1 MRQRTLAALFAL
13 FVSIPAVHAADSA
26 QGTFTLDGKP
36 IKLRYAYAVSGP
48 DTFDETKKAY
58 LLILS
63 EKPIAASDIKAADS
77 FVGLGGK
84 SVRSLLESGMAL
96 EIHPDGKG
104 YHLTVRHSALNGK
117 EIQESASWGLDVP
130 TLGPDRLKGTFA
142 SSSSMMGKGAGDG
155 GKEEIGIGHTA
166 SFKIN
171 FDVPVDRNFPLEQK
185 IELSASAKKLPA
197 GGGDPGKAWIAQTC
211 KPLPAVPNTK
221 DPKAVEK
228 YLRDQ
233 GMTDKDLN
241 DEIARQAKLKGHP
254 VTKEEAL
261 KSMADMISA
270 MSQLAAAMTPTDC
283 KVLGGSAD
291 DKVAIIQVEGKMS
304 GEKQLTDVTMVKD
317 GTAWTVKKTGA
328 WRSGK

>member
-1 MRQRTLAALFAL
+1 MFKRTLVALLTAFVLLPAL
-13 FVSIPAVHAADSA
+13 IAADSA
-26 QGTFTLDGKP
+26 QGTFTVDGKT

-63 EKPIAASDIKAADS
+63 DKPIAAADIKAADS

-84 SVRSLLESGMAL
+84 SARSLMQTGMAI
-96 EIHPDGKG
+96 EHHPG
-104 YHLTVRHSALNGK
+104 LNGA
-117 EIQESASWGLDVP
+117 EIQESANWGLTVP

-142 SSSSMMGKGAGDG
+142 SSSSMMGKGQGDG
-155 GKEEIGIGHTA
+155 GKQEIGMGHSA
-166 SFKIN
+166 QFKIS
-171 FDVPVDRNFPLEQK
+171 FDAPVERNFPLEPK
-185 IELSASAKKLPA
+185 YELSSSAKKLPS
-197 GGGDPGKAWIAQTC
+197 GGGEPGKAWVAQTC
-211 KPLPAVPNTK
+211 KAIPAAPNTK

-241 DEIARQAKLKGHP
+241 DEIARQSKLKGHP
-254 VTKEEAL
+254 VTKDEAI
-261 KSMADMISA
+261 KGMADMISA

-283 KVLGGSAD
+283 KVLSGSAD
-291 DKVAIIQVEGKMS
+291 DKVAIIQVEGTMS
-304 GEKQLTDVTMVKD
+304 GQKQQTDVTLIKD
-317 GTAWTVKKTGA
+317 GSAWVVKKTGA